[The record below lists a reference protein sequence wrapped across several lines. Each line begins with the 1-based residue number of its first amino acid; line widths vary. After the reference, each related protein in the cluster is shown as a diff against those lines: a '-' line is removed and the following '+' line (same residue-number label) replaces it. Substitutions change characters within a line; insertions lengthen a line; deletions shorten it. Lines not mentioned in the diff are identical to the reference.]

1 MMVFHNNQYLRL
13 LEKKENNMINMGAS
27 IKKCTCEH
35 VFQDRVYG
43 NGRRV
48 HTIGKDH
55 TTCTVCGT
63 IKR

>member
-1 MMVFHNNQYLRL
+1 
-13 LEKKENNMINMGAS
+13 MINMGAS